1 MNYRTF
7 VIFLV
12 ILVAF
17 VSLLLVGFMAVYS
30 IDPTLLGF
38 EPKRT
43 TADSLKIEKEKKS
56 FPMTDKLIITKS
68 QFNLFQNNLAKYEKL
83 STINYNKYQNSINII
98 DSLNKLIQ
106 TKDSEI
112 SKKYIL
118 LDSIN
123 KFSKALN
130 EQYSTVAYL
139 KDSINKLSKNIAQ
152 LQNDIKSKDNKISQ
166 MEKFYSQKTDS
177 LTLANY
183 KQFADMFKNASPTEV
198 AKILERIDERE
209 AAKIL
214 KLLPKKQAGK
224 IIDALPPERAAV
236 IMLLGSDQ

>member
-30 IDPTLLGF
+30 IDPSLLGF

-43 TADSLKIEKEKKS
+43 AADSLRIVKEKKS
-56 FPMTDKLIITKS
+56 LPQTDKLIITKK
-68 QFNLFQNNLAKYEKL
+68 QFKLIQNNLGKYEKNSL
-83 STINYNKYQNSINII
+83 ANYNKYQYSQKII
-98 DSLNKLIQ
+98 DSLNKVIQ
-106 TKDSEI
+106 SKDAEI
-112 SKKYIL
+112 SKKQIL
-118 LDSIN
+118 HDSIN

-130 EQYSTVAYL
+130 DQYSTVAYL
-139 KDSINKLSKNIAQ
+139 KDSINKLTKNITQ
-152 LQNDIKSKDNKISQ
+152 LQNDVKSKDNKISQ
-166 MEKFYSQKTDS
+166 MEKFYSKKADS

-183 KQFADMFKNASPTEV
+183 RQFADMFKNASPTEV

-224 IIDALPPERAAV
+224 IIDALPAERAAV

>member
-7 VIFLV
+7 IIFLV

-17 VSLLLVGFMAVYS
+17 VSLLLVGFMATYS

-43 TADSLKIEKEKKS
+43 ATDSLRIVKEKKS
-56 FPMTDKLIITKS
+56 LPLLDKVIITKKQYKQLQQNIEKFEKQNS
-68 QFNLFQNNLAKYEKL
+68 QNYHKYE
-83 STINYNKYQNSINII
+83 SSNKII
-98 DSLNKLIQ
+98 DSLKKVIQ
-106 TKDSEI
+106 SKDTEI

-118 LDSIN
+118 NDSIK
-123 KFSKALN
+123 KFSKVLN
-130 EQYSTVAYL
+130 DQYSVASNL
-139 KDSINKLSKNIAQ
+139 KDSINKLTKNIMQ
-152 LQNDIKSKDNKISQ
+152 LQNDVKSKDNKITQ
-166 MEKFYSQKTDS
+166 MEKFYSKKADS
-177 LTLANY
+177 LTIANY
-183 KQFADMFKNASPTEV
+183 RQFADMFKNASPTEI
-198 AKILERIDERE
+198 AKIIERIDERE

-224 IIDALPPERAAV
+224 IIEALSPERAAV